1 MKLTGT
7 KTKRRIWRVIS
18 AISILS
24 AVIFA
29 AGCTHSEES
38 KTESV
43 QNITPFPEFT
53 TVDLDGNEVTQ
64 EIFGEKKLTM
74 VNVWGTFCSPCIQ
87 EMPALGELAEEYKE
101 DMQILGI
108 ISDVI
113 QMDEVVSDAALEEA
127 KRIVEATKAEYTHL
141 VTSQDLL
148 EGFVS
153 GISAV
158 PTTFFVDQEGN
169 IMGVGVSGARSK
181 EKWQEII
188 EAFLE

>member
-1 MKLTGT
+1 MKLTGI

-24 AVIFA
+24 VVILA
-29 AGCTHSEES
+29 AGCAHSEES

-113 QMDEVVSDAALEEA
+113 QMDEAVSDAALEEA

>member
-1 MKLTGT
+1 MKITGT
-7 KTKRRIWRVIS
+7 KTKRRIWGVIS
-18 AISILS
+18 AVGILS
-24 AVIFA
+24 VVILI
-29 AGCTHSEES
+29 AGCAHSEES

-53 TVDLDGNEVTQ
+53 TMDLDGNEVTQ
-64 EIFGEKKLTM
+64 EIFGDKKLTM

-101 DMQILGI
+101 DMQILGV
-108 ISDVI
+108 ISDVV
-113 QMDEVVSDAALEEA
+113 QTEEVTSDAALEEA
-127 KRIVEATKAEYTHL
+127 KRIIDITKADYTHV

-148 EGFVS
+148 EEFVS

-188 EAFLE
+188 EALLD

>member
-24 AVIFA
+24 VVIFA
-29 AGCTHSEES
+29 AGCAHSEES